1 MTGERRS
8 KAPAGD
14 VEIVDAHAHVHPTS
28 DAAHAFLAVTSQE
41 QRPDGTAEESIR
53 VMEQAGIAKTLI
65 LPWVFGR
72 QMYDERLAG
81 SAREAAAFRETIAV
95 RCSTY
100 NRWAIRIAKEEHAA
114 LRNEKEKR
122 GAIQNAKE
130 RPGRFAALCAVDPVL
145 FGEAWTRR
153 EIDECIA
160 LGAIG
165 LKIVPSFIKAYPND
179 QRMAVV
185 WEEAQRRRLPV
196 LSQCGGQSR
205 DAFAHPA
212 HFEEA
217 LAAYPDVTLVFAHV
231 GMGAEEEVARLTARY
246 ANLYTDTSYWLGK
259 VGRPGG
265 PTLSEAAELFR
276 RIGIDRVLFG
286 TNYPICDPVEFVEV
300 FRAMPFSDAERQQ
313 ISFENYRRVYEA
325 GPVAP
330 ASTLPGG
337 QAAPGGNLPS
347 GPVSTGWQA
356 TWRVGG

>member
-8 KAPAGD
+8 KARAGD

-100 NRWAIRIAKEEHAA
+100 NRWAIRIAKE
-114 LRNEKEKR
+114 
-122 GAIQNAKE
+122 
-130 RPGRFAALCAVDPVL
+130 RPVRFAALCAVDPVL
-145 FGEAWTRR
+145 FGEAWARR

-217 LAAYPDVTLVFAHV
+217 LAAYPDATLVFAHV

-300 FRAMPFSDAERQQ
+300 FRAMPFSDAERRQ

-325 GPVAP
+325 GSAD
-330 ASTLPGG
+330 S
-337 QAAPGGNLPS
+337 
-347 GPVSTGWQA
+347 
-356 TWRVGG
+356 